1 MPPPQ
6 DKELT
11 LLGHLDELRLRLMHC
26 FIALV
31 PAMIVGY
38 LCAPWVIRQITIP
51 FEEASRTIAQARV
64 AKFAVDRDG
73 TLRLQGEGF
82 PTGGKLDR
90 VEFVDRESG
99 EVLGYLGQDKGGII
113 YLSPMGPF
121 MIMLKTA
128 FAVGLVLAMPYLL
141 WQAWAFVAP
150 GLYRSERRFAVP
162 FILSGCLLF
171 VVGCGFAYFTM
182 RFAVEF
188 LAQFVQPGAYLYN
201 DMGEY
206 LSFVLYT
213 MLGFGLVFE
222 LPLATLLA
230 TKAGL
235 VRRET
240 LAGQRRVVFVV
251 LVFISAVI
259 TPSADPF
266 TLLALAIPMYILFE
280 ASLLVSRLTEA
291 PRVDAL
297 SDPDRPGA
305 VAS

>member
-1 MPPPQ
+1 MPTTN
-6 DKELT
+6 DRELT

-26 FIALV
+26 VAALV

-51 FEEASRTIAQARV
+51 FEEASRSIAHPRVARV
-64 AKFAVDRDG
+64 AIAPDG
-73 TLRLQGEGF
+73 GLRLAGGEF
-82 PTGGKLDR
+82 PPGGKLDR
-90 VEFVDRESG
+90 IEFVRTGSE
-99 EVLGYLGQDKGGII
+99 EVVGYLGQDKGGII

-121 MIMLKTA
+121 MITLKTA
-128 FAVGLVLAMPYLL
+128 FAVGLVLALPYML

-150 GLYRSERRFAVP
+150 GLYRRERRFAVP

-171 VVGCGFAYFTM
+171 AVGCGFAYVTM

-266 TLLALAIPMYILFE
+266 TLLALAIPMYLLFE
-280 ASLLVSRLTEA
+280 VSLLVSRLTEE
-291 PRVDAL
+291 PRTQAAAEADQ
-297 SDPDRPGA
+297 PGA
-305 VAS
+305 VPS